1 MAIHRIKCLPEYF
14 NPVELGLKKAELRL
28 NDRDYKVGDWLILEE
43 YDSGYT
49 GREITKKVLHVADVG
64 FVADNYVLLSLT

>member
-1 MAIHRIKCLPEYF
+1 MAIHRIKCLPEHF
-14 NPVELGLKKAELRL
+14 NPVDLGLKKAELRL
-28 NDRDYKVGDWLILEE
+28 NDRDYKSGDWLILEE